1 MNLFNLG
8 GLISKPRFS
17 SHLGLFHTLIVFS
30 FCQRLFQNLYIIRY
44 LRDCVN
50 ERIVNNRGD
59 KK

>member
-8 GLISKPRFS
+8 GLISNTMI
-17 SHLGLFHTLIVFS
+17 LFS
-30 FCQRLFQNLYIIRY
+30 FRVISYSDSLFFLSTSLSNLYIIRY

-59 KK
+59 QK